1 MALLVASLCLVAM
14 VLLPLLL
21 CLVIPSI
28 QEYHKVVTEAV
39 LFLII
44 KALKAWALRCPLL
57 AVMG

>member
-44 KALKAWALRCPLL
+44 KALKTWAL
-57 AVMG
+57 

>member
-1 MALLVASLCLVAM
+1 M

-28 QEYHKVVTEAV
+28 QECHKVVLEAV

-44 KALKAWALRCPLL
+44 KALKAWAFRCPLL